1 MTEQRSSPVSEQLH
15 RLPDGRTNLKAHDIR
30 HLGLCAICGGIAD
43 QRTSISYR
51 AAYDYEAQDPNAM
64 WHPKCTFEHF
74 GEKFVLDL
82 PESEQNKFCLSDV
95 PVSTMKKIIG
105 ARP

>member
-1 MTEQRSSPVSEQLH
+1 MTSPDRAALADELH
-15 RLPDGRTNLKAHDIR
+15 RLPDGRTKLKAHDIR

-43 QRTSISYR
+43 QRTSISYE
-51 AAYDYEAQDPNAM
+51 AAYGYKAQDPNAM

-82 PESEQNKFCLSDV
+82 PQSEQNKFCLSDI
-95 PVSTMKKIIG
+95 PLKTMKKLVSTQ
-105 ARP
+105 